1 MNISNCR
8 SCGKL
13 HMQTE
18 DTMCRD
24 CLKQHIEDTHTVKA
38 YLQANP
44 RANVMDL
51 VKQTG
56 FSLKKVNELVKR

>member
-1 MNISNCR
+1 
-8 SCGKL
+8 
-13 HMQTE
+13 MQTE